1 MKHIK
6 ESILTFGILLGLLS
20 CSSESEQGERGNTGI
35 PLTLSAYIDNGG
47 TRLATEEG
55 VTTFTTGDVI
65 GLHGTFDESGAVYN
79 KPYTYDGTNWTTT
92 DPFYFQSGGEVTFS
106 AYFPYNA
113 SLDAYTNVA
122 PQDFLFAKPSIDYPQ
137 TASSSG
143 GGAVTL
149 RFQHAMSKVSFS
161 FTAGDGW
168 MEDSDDLSNITDVQ
182 VKGFSAK
189 GTFNT
194 QTGAATA
201 TAITAS
207 TLDADQTVAFSSGDA
222 YSALVFPQDLG
233 STEVTLTFTMKKVG
247 FTLSFQPGELK
258 AGTSHQFNVKV
269 SKDAAVVTSASINSW
284 AAEPEVKDLEE
295 SLNPSDKFTFGSIR
309 SVNEGEVRQY
319 ALAFCDGSFEN
330 LTDESGTLDTS
341 PINNLNLFQTE
352 NVVGIVYYVGTQ
364 ANEDDAMLQKD
375 YPYCTHGLIC
385 AVSNVKTSKYN
396 YNSGG
401 ERMFWQYSGDPD
413 NPGESIEGVYK
424 ESKLSTNGATYQA
437 LTGSNGKILG
447 YNNTLVLKAYNEYCA
462 NGGHESTPNNEK
474 ITITADNGTTYNFT
488 YIWNDYIV
496 RPVYALTEEY
506 KVTPPQGCSSWFLGS
521 PTEMVMLWKCKTDI
535 ETILTALKSKNDAL
549 NVKVKFTDGSNA
561 YWTSTEKDEL
571 VVWNVDFRD
580 KNGLT
585 ESNRTYSKE
594 GGPSAYQVRA
604 LCAF

>member
-20 CSSESEQGERGNTGI
+20 CSSEGEQGERGNTGI
-35 PLTLSAYIDNGG
+35 PLTLNAYIDNGG

-65 GLHGTFDESGAVYN
+65 GLHGTFDESGAVNN
-79 KPYTYDGTNWTTT
+79 KPYTYDGTNWMTT

-113 SLDAYTNVA
+113 SSDAYTNVA
-122 PQDFLFAKPSIDYPQ
+122 PQDFLFAKPSTDYPQ

-168 MEDSDDLSNITDVQ
+168 MEGSDDLGNITDVQ

-189 GTFNT
+189 GTFDT

-207 TLDADQTVAFSSGDA
+207 TSDADQTVAFSSSDA

-247 FTLSFQPGELK
+247 FTLNFQPGELK

-284 AAEPEVKDLEE
+284 AAEPEVTDLEKE
-295 SLNPSDKFTFGSIR
+295 NPNPSDKFTFGSIR

-364 ANEDDAMLQKD
+364 ANEDDAMLQRD

-401 ERMFWQYSGDPD
+401 ERMFWQY
-413 NPGESIEGVYK
+413 PGESITEVYK
-424 ESKLSTNGATYQA
+424 AESLSTNGATYQS

-462 NGGHESTPNNEK
+462 NGGHESKEANETVSTNDGK
-474 ITITADNGTTYNFT
+474 YNFK
-488 YIWNDYIV
+488 YKWSDYIV
-496 RPVYALTEEY
+496 RPVYALTKEY
-506 KVTPPQGCSSWFLGS
+506 TVNPPQGCSSWFLGS
-521 PTEMVMLWKCKTDI
+521 PTEMLKLWECRKNI
-535 ETILTALKSKNDAL
+535 ETILTALKTRNDAL
-549 NVKVKFTDGSNA
+549 EVRTEFTKNTSNA
-561 YWTSTEKDEL
+561 YWTSTEKDESI
-571 VVWNVDFRD
+571 VWNVDFS
-580 KNGLT
+580 KSKESEAIT
-585 ESNRTYSKE
+585 ESNRTLTADDV
-594 GGPSAYQVRA
+594 PNAYNVRA